1 MNATNDYWTATAVAA
16 TNAPN
21 APVKIYNDDGSMY
34 EGFVNE
40 RGEKH
45 GQGKYKT
52 EICIS
57 GVVGDENSHLAKWTE
72 MEGEWHNGLLHGRGI
87 MREMSDKGV
96 VRVVHDGMWDT
107 GVPVVVQDRAA
118 IERLIMAN
126 LTTSQEFDFM
136 AMCDNQNGPWC
147 CD

>member
-1 MNATNDYWTATAVAA
+1 MGVVATKDTKTPI
-16 TNAPN
+16 T
-21 APVKIYNDDGSMY
+21 IYQDDGSMY

-45 GQGKYKT
+45 GQGKFKT
-52 EICIS
+52 AICIS

-72 MEGEWHNGLLHGRGI
+72 FEGQWCNGVLHGQGV

-107 GVPVVVQDRAA
+107 GVAVVVQDRAA
-118 IERLIMAN
+118 VEQLIMAS
-126 LTTSQEFDFM
+126 LTTRREFEFIE
-136 AMCDNQNGPWC
+136 MCDNQSGNWC
-147 CD
+147 CGDN